1 MLIESIRIRN
11 FRQFRGEQK
20 IDFSTNKE
28 KNVTVIMGENGAGK
42 TTLEQAFT
50 WCLYGSN
57 SFRVAELI
65 NREIRDS
72 LGYHDRV
79 QVLVELIISQNDR
92 EYKVTRKQ
100 DVERET
106 QKANVKAET
115 FTVAERDKNGDWS
128 YLKDIVADA
137 KVREMLPKELA
148 SFFFFDGE
156 RIDFMSKELL
166 EKGKSTNFEGAVRGL
181 VGLNAMK
188 AAMDHFGP
196 ATRKTTVSGKFN
208 AEIDEHGS
216 ERLADYTKTI
226 ELADQQI
233 EAGKKRIDEILPE
246 IDRYLNNVGSYNKEL
261 KDMQNDVERRQKYE
275 KMEREI
281 QAHELEKVKATKSMF
296 AFFSKNAGAMFS
308 KPLLKRAML
317 EIKAADK
324 LDKGIPYIHADT
336 ITFLLKRSKCI
347 CGADLTTDE
356 DKKKHL
362 QDLIQALPPN
372 SLGNMIGQFSAEV
385 RARGRMAENF
395 EEYFDGIVQNIR
407 KLDSE
412 IVSKQNLM
420 AEIVNHLADKNRVKT
435 IQERIRVAESRV
447 KQYRHEHNILVGN
460 IRQFEMN
467 QKNAENKRKE
477 LIANDQRNRVNI
489 QYLNYAQAVY
499 DKLAEAYQSKEI
511 EVREELEKTINQIF
525 EDIYDGGIHIHV
537 TERYNIIT
545 TVTDTDEMASGD
557 ELEKNTAQ
565 SYAIIFAFI
574 AGIIEMAK
582 KDDGFG
588 KEERIEKSLEGYPL
602 VMDAPL
608 SSFDKT
614 RIHRICDAL
623 PKIAE
628 QVIIFIKDTDGEL
641 AEHHLANRIGG
652 KWLLRAERKTSS
664 LIERRG

>member
-1 MLIESIRIRN
+1 MLIKSIRIKN
-11 FRQFRGEQK
+11 FRQFRGEHK
-20 IDFSTNKE
+20 IDFLIDEK

-65 NREIRDS
+65 NREIRDA

-79 QVLVELIISQNDR
+79 QVMVELIISQNAK

-115 FTVAERDKNGDWS
+115 FAIAERNKNGDWH
-128 YLKDIVADA
+128 YLPDIVADA
-137 KVREMLPKELA
+137 KIREMLPKELA
-148 SFFFFDGE
+148 GFFFFDGE

-166 EKGKSTNFEGAVRGL
+166 EKGKSTNFENAVRGL
-181 VGLNAMK
+181 VGLNAMM
-188 AAMDHFGP
+188 AAMNHFGP
-196 ATRKTTVSGKFN
+196 ATRKTTVTGKFN

-216 ERLADYTKTI
+216 EKLADYTKTI

-233 EAGKKRIDEILPE
+233 EAAKKREAEIEPE
-246 IDRYLNNVGSYNKEL
+246 IARYREDIGRYKKEL

-281 QAHELEKVKATKSMF
+281 RTHELDKVRETKNLFKA
-296 AFFSKNAGAMFS
+296 FSKNAGAMLS
-308 KPLLKRAML
+308 KPLLERAML

-336 ITFLLKRSKCI
+336 ISFLLERGKCI
-347 CGADLTTDE
+347 CGANLETDE
-356 DKKKHL
+356 EKKTHL

-385 RARGRMAENF
+385 RARGRLVETIEGTF
-395 EEYFDGIVQNIR
+395 EGMVQTIR

-412 IVSKQNLM
+412 IVDKQNLM
-420 AEIVNHLADKNRVKT
+420 AEIVNHLADKNKVKT
-435 IQERIRVAESRV
+435 LQERIRAAESYV
-447 KQYRHEHNILVGN
+447 KHYTQENNMLVGN
-460 IRQFEMN
+460 IRLFEAN
-467 QKNAENKRKE
+467 QKNAEKKRKE
-477 LIANDQRNRVNI
+477 LIASDQRNRVNM

-499 DKLAEAYQSKEI
+499 DELARAYKGREV
-511 EVREELEKTINQIF
+511 EVREKLEDTINQIF

-537 TERYNIIT
+537 TDRYNIVT
-545 TVTDTDEMASGD
+545 TVTDTEEMASGD

-588 KEERIEKSLEGYPL
+588 QEEHIEKDTEGYPL

-641 AEHHLANRIGG
+641 AEHHLADRIGG

-664 LIERRG
+664 IIERRG